1 MLIRIAQS
9 AYDEIKK
16 EILKSQTLPK
26 KKLTEADS
34 LSEDFEARTKLEN
47 KFGLKET
54 DYVGQGLFN
63 IVYIKNNLVYKFT
76 RNREDVL
83 KAVLLKQLGT
93 NIPEKYIKHIMH
105 IEDFGYDEEAK
116 AYYLI
121 TEKLDRISQT
131 EKSLLLGNVPS
142 SEQNLAATTLLTPSN
157 LDIIIDI
164 IKQNSNETQENLEI
178 IDSLKYSY
186 KQELL
191 SLLVSKIELLDFSSL
206 NKPKNKEEELALI
219 KENAK
224 LFSGTI
230 INSIY
235 RFLKFKLNINIKIN
249 LLKAIQQ
256 TVALYLS
263 NDRFPVMSKQ
273 DNKYNYKKDR
283 FGFELLEFLKYLKTQ
298 GIEFNDTHTGNIM
311 KRKNGDLVL
320 SDVGLFRIL

>member
-16 EILKSQTLPK
+16 EILKSQNLPK
-26 KKLTEADS
+26 KTLLEEGS
-34 LSEDFEARTKLEN
+34 LSEDFEAKSKLEN

-54 DYVGQGLFN
+54 DYIGQGLFN

-83 KAVLLKQLGT
+83 KAILLKQLGT

-105 IEDFGYDEEAK
+105 IEDFGYDEETK
-116 AYYLI
+116 TYYLI
-121 TEKLDRISQT
+121 TEKLDPISKT

-142 SEQNLAATTLLTPSN
+142 LEHNFVATTLLTPSN

-164 IKQNSNETQENLEI
+164 IKQNSNESQENLEK
-178 IDSLKYSY
+178 IDSLKHSY

-191 SLLVSKIELLDFSSL
+191 SLLVSKIELLDFSGQT
-206 NKPKNKEEELALI
+206 KPKNKEEELALI

-256 TVALYLS
+256 TMALYLS
-263 NDRFPVMSKQ
+263 NERFPVMSKQ
-273 DNKYNYKKDR
+273 DNKYNYRKER